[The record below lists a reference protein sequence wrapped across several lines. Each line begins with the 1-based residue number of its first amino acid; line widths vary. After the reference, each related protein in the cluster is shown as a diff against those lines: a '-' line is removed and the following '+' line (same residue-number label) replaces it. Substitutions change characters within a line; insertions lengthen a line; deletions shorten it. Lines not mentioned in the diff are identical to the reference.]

1 MNTPSTE
8 QNTIVSRP
16 IPGERGIPGIG
27 HTVAFL
33 RNANAFFTQRQ
44 QQYGDVFRFSV
55 FGKSMVGVCGP
66 NSTKHFL
73 VNHNDQLSSQQAWE
87 NSLSELFPNGLM
99 LMDGDRHQHHRSIL
113 RTAFTKS
120 CLEGYIPMMTPLID
134 EYLSGWQGKRTMNT
148 FHEIKALTLQLAL
161 KVFFGLE
168 ADEKLHEINRD
179 IIRVVKAATA
189 VPLPLPYTTYRRGV
203 VARKRLEAYFAAL
216 VKERRANPGS
226 DLISILTNAQ
236 NEEGHQ
242 LTDQEI
248 VDHAIFIL
256 MAAHDTTASTIT
268 SLLYRT
274 AQHPDWQEKIRTE
287 YAALATTTPNIKELV
302 RLPHLSLVLKETLR
316 LHPPLILLPRVL
328 LQDIEYQ
335 EYHLPAGTRAMFLVQ
350 CNHLDETVWDN
361 ADAFDPLRFDKP
373 REEHLSCPHHYAPFG
388 ASKHYCLGFSFAEL
402 QISMIVGKISE
413 QYRWSLPPDYQMH
426 YQNIPIQ
433 EPKDGLP
440 LKIDRV

>member
-1 MNTPSTE
+1 MNNASSEPTA
-8 QNTIVSRP
+8 IASRP
-16 IPGERGIPGIG
+16 IPGDRGLAGVD

-33 RNANAFFTQRQ
+33 RNANAFFARQ
-44 QQYGDVFRFSV
+44 QRRHGNVFRFRL
-55 FGKSMVGVCGP
+55 FGKPMVGVCGP
-66 NSTKHFL
+66 DSAKHFL
-73 VNHNDQLSSQQAWE
+73 VNHNEQLSSQQAWE

-113 RTAFTKS
+113 RTAFTRS

-134 EYLSGWQGKRTMNT
+134 QYLTGWQGKRTINT
-148 FHEIKALTLQLAL
+148 FHEIKALTLRLAL

-168 ADEKLHEINRD
+168 ADQKLHVINRD

-203 VARKRLEAYFAAL
+203 TARRRLEAYFAAL
-216 VKERRANPGS
+216 VQQRRAEPGD
-226 DLISILTNAQ
+226 DLISILTKVQ

-248 VDHAIFIL
+248 VDHSIFIL

-287 YAALATTTPNIKELV
+287 YGALATTNPGIKELV

-328 LQDIEYQ
+328 LQDIAYGAH
-335 EYHLPAGTRAMFLVQ
+335 HLPAGTRAMFLVQ
-350 CNHLDETVWDN
+350 QNHLDHTVWDEAN
-361 ADAFDPLRFDKP
+361 TFDPLRFDTP
-373 REEHLSCPHHYAPFG
+373 REEHLRCPHHYAPFG

-402 QISMIVGKISE
+402 QISMIVGKIAE
-413 QYRWSLPPDYQMH
+413 RYHWRLPSDYQVR

-433 EPKDGLP
+433 EPKDGLV
-440 LKIDRV
+440 LKMDSV